1 MRALLACTLA
11 LLIAAARSA
20 EEVVVTQ
27 NAARV
32 LVLILSDTRTGSAA
46 LRSSARSSW
55 LGLLPVGQ
63 VRHFFCLGNSDS
75 GRRESELNREAG
87 QYGDLVRTNV
97 PDSYEDLSHKVFACI
112 VHAASV
118 VGDFD
123 FLIKTDHDVFLRLD
137 IIAPELADLL
147 SRHEA
152 ERRVPL
158 LHWQG
163 FAYHSVPP
171 MRDLS
176 DKNADVSNT
185 MLTFPPYTAGVAYI
199 LSATLVEEL
208 AAIEAPA
215 FLLNEDQTLGVWVEQ
230 HVLHGGRRVLPV
242 HDIRFQQWDVCN
254 AGQIAHHFMTNS
266 VRRMTLAISNMQNG
280 KPACAIHAEKPCC
293 LCCDCVDS
301 RASWFRCDERGAF
314 LYMLNPVSQALA
326 AVPPSD
332 PRLQPAWIPADPRE
346 LFELIRATHPLACSW
361 APMSWA
367 ALGVASIAH
376 TGSRDGII
384 LSCPAAPAVRFD
396 AGRHFCASQ
405 LSYLPANEGRSEPC
419 PPESQLVDISRHVG
433 LHESASNFGIA
444 GQCRNIG
451 RSEMAEG
458 IDDSWLLA
466 SAWVETAGACM
477 LDGLD
482 AEMRAQMLSMDRGYT
497 GPPRTGS
504 PASFCGLLID
514 VMHEDGKTATWPLS
528 FARNASRHFHAEVFR
543 VSNPSRV
550 VRASV
555 TVVVPAAGG
564 ESSMTIAELSLRKLR
579 FSDGR
584 GDDVTRA
591 ASMALSTYAC
601 HLDPRQPRFGLGSS
615 WLRQDNFSDLAML
628 GCFFSLGLL
637 LWFRNLKLKK
647 SRRIE

>member
-1 MRALLACTLA
+1 MLAFALA
-11 LLIAAARSA
+11 LLIAAARSLSA
-20 EEVVVTQ
+20 EEVVTQ
-27 NAARV
+27 NAARI
-32 LVLILSDTRTGSAA
+32 LVLILSDIRPESAA

-63 VRHFFCLGNSDS
+63 VRHFFCLGNSDF
-75 GRRESELNREAG
+75 GLRVSELNREAG

-97 PDSYEDLSHKVFACI
+97 PDGYEHLSRKVFACF
-112 VHAASV
+112 VQAANV
-118 VGDFD
+118 VGAFD

-147 SRHEA
+147 FLHAA
-152 ERRVPL
+152 ERRGPL

-199 LSATLVEEL
+199 LSAALVEEL

-230 HVLHGGRRVLPV
+230 LVLRGGRRVLPV

-254 AGQIAHHFMTNS
+254 AGQIAHHLMTDS
-266 VRRMTLAISNMQNG
+266 VRRMTLAISNMQKG
-280 KPACAIHAEKPCC
+280 KPACAIHVEKPCC
-293 LCCDCVDS
+293 LCCDCADS

-326 AVPPSD
+326 VPPSD
-332 PRLQPAWIPADPRE
+332 PLLQPAWIPAAPRE

-361 APMSWA
+361 TPVSWD

-376 TGSRDGII
+376 TGSKDGII
-384 LSCPAAPAVRFD
+384 LLCPAVPAVRFD

-451 RSEMAEG
+451 RSDMAEG

-482 AEMRAQMLSMDRGYT
+482 AEMRAQMLSMGRGYT

-504 PASFCGLLID
+504 PASFCGLLVD
-514 VMHEDGKTATWPLS
+514 VLHEDGKTTAWPLS
-528 FARNASRHFHAEVFR
+528 VARNASRHFHAEVFR

-550 VRASV
+550 VKATV
-555 TVVVPAAGG
+555 TVVVPASGG

-579 FSDGR
+579 FSDDR
-584 GDDVTRA
+584 GVDVTRA

-615 WLRQDNFSDLAML
+615 WLRQENFSDLAML
-628 GCFFSLGLL
+628 GCFFSLGFGLL